1 MAFEIIA
8 ANTPAHL
15 DGIFQIRHKVY
26 CEEEGYIAPRDN
38 GRLIDRFDTFPTTT
52 NLAVLYEGRVV
63 GGMRLTLD
71 SEIGIPEDDYYD
83 FRSHLPRNSHVMG
96 CGKNCVTKE
105 FRNPKIARG
114 LILMGLYFA
123 VSNGVSHIVAAITPD
138 IAKLLKRVGFQA
150 LDDEMTIPDIRI
162 PVIPAI
168 ELYLIWYW
176 WDCGI
181 AIFVIGLSTTA

>member
-83 FRSHLPRNSHVMG
+83 FRRHIPRD
-96 CGKNCVTKE
+96 
-105 FRNPKIARG
+105 
-114 LILMGLYFA
+114 
-123 VSNGVSHIVAAITPD
+123 SHII
-138 IAKLLKRVGFQA
+138 RVSA
-150 LDDEMTIPDIRI
+150 RI
-162 PVIPAI
+162 NK
-168 ELYLIWYW
+168 LYLLPIR
-176 WDCGI
+176 
-181 AIFVIGLSTTA
+181 AS